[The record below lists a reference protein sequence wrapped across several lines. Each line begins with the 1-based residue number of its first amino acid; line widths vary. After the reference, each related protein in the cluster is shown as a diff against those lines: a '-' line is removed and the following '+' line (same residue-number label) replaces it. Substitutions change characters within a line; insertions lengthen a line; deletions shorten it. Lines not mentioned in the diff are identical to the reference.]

1 MACSTLS
8 NKTNLCENC
17 YKFSIFISRT
27 QEQKAPR
34 CQFRMHSGACA
45 LAREDRSGHRI
56 HRPNGMPSIRKMR
69 ISLDDL
75 AHKHS
80 QELTRSFPISTYYAA
95 TWFSQLMPQS

>member
-1 MACSTLS
+1 VPWRGRIARVIEST
-8 NKTNLCENC
+8 
-17 YKFSIFISRT
+17 
-27 QEQKAPR
+27 A
-34 CQFRMHSGACA
+34 
-45 LAREDRSGHRI
+45 
-56 HRPNGMPSIRKMR
+56 PNGMPSIRKMR